1 MTKLYDLEEMIMNC
15 WSVCNDLRVVLQQ
28 IGDGEREP
36 TPDELMNAIMGMQ
49 QLYHWKFEQLF
60 NKYEDILET
69 QRRDLMDD

>member
-36 TPDELMNAIMGMQ
+36 TPDELIM
-49 QLYHWKFEQLF
+49 
-60 NKYEDILET
+60 ILGVVFV
-69 QRRDLMDD
+69 